1 MIFSVTGTV
10 SYLLEDRIVITNSGI
25 GYEILVTET
34 TIQSLHKEQENVTIF
49 THDYV
54 REDQH
59 LLYGFPTISD
69 KNFFNLITTVSG
81 MGPKLAM
88 KVLDSVTAEQ
98 FSGYILGENIPLLTQ
113 ISGIG
118 KKMAER
124 LIIELKDKIGA
135 FGIAQSTEAH
145 SSPANNQDL
154 LLALQAL
161 GYNTSEIKRAFS
173 KAPTEVL
180 RLPVESAIK
189 EVLKY
194 L

>member
-10 SYLLEDRIVITNSGI
+10 SHIFDDRMVLLVAGI
-25 GYEILVTET
+25 GYELLVTSKT
-34 TIQSLHKEQENVTIF
+34 LQSIHVGQEDVSIF

-59 LLYGFPTISD
+59 LLYGFQTLSD
-69 KNFFNLITTVSG
+69 KQFFTLITTVSG

-88 KVLDSVTAEQ
+88 KVLDAITPEQ
-98 FSGYILGENIPLLTQ
+98 FSSYILGENLPMLTQ

-124 LIIELKDKIGA
+124 LVIELKDKIGSIGLGDVSA
-135 FGIAQSTEAH
+135 AA
-145 SSPANNQDL
+145 PVAANQDL
-154 LLALQAL
+154 TLALQAL
-161 GYNTSEIKRAFS
+161 GYHTSEIKRALG
-173 KAPTEVL
+173 KAPHEIMS
-180 RLPVESAIK
+180 LPLEKAIK
-189 EVLKY
+189 EILKY